1 MPSYSAKSGSRLS
14 TCTPNLQR
22 VFGIVVQWWDNTVF
36 YGHRPKD
43 EQDRAVAEGKSQ
55 KPWPTSKHNSR
66 PSQAVD
72 AGPYYPEVPAGGIDW
87 RTDAAL
93 LEAAKAGRYE
103 EVKEILENIKRWYSF
118 GGFVRGVGAALGV
131 KIRWGGDWD
140 GDCRFNDHK
149 LVDLP
154 HFEEE
159 E

>member
-1 MPSYSAKSGSRLS
+1 MPTYSSSSISRIA
-14 TCTPNLQR
+14 TCTANLQR
-22 VFGIVVQWWDNTVF
+22 VFGVVIQSWDNSIF
-36 YGHRPKD
+36 YGHRGKED
-43 EQDRAVAEGKSQ
+43 QDKAVAEGKSQ
-55 KPWPTSKHNSR
+55 KPWPTSTHNSV
-66 PSQAVD
+66 PSKAVD

-93 LEAAKAGRYE
+93 MEAARAGRFD

-118 GGFVRGVGAALGV
+118 GGFVRGVGAALGI

-140 GDCRFNDHK
+140 NDCRFNDHK

-159 E
+159 